1 MVCPPVCVEFLL
13 LLLVCF
19 QVLLFP
25 LLEEGAVD
33 HKEKVWDS
41 WGPGSTGFGRGDGDE
56 AEGKGPL
63 GRKLGIAYDIQGFC
77 KDTEENHRT
86 PSSWLS

>member
-33 HKEKVWDS
+33 HKEKVWAS
-41 WGPGSTGFGRGDGDE
+41 WGFGRGDGDE
-56 AEGKGPL
+56 EEGKGPSGKKIRYCL
-63 GRKLGIAYDIQGFC
+63 LDIQGFC

>member
-33 HKEKVWDS
+33 HKGKVWAS
-41 WGPGSTGFGRGDGDE
+41 WDPSPLALEDE
-56 AEGKGPL
+56 
-63 GRKLGIAYDIQGFC
+63 
-77 KDTEENHRT
+77 
-86 PSSWLS
+86 

>member
-1 MVCPPVCVEFLL
+1 MVFPPICVEFLL
-13 LLLVCF
+13 LLLVYF

-25 LLEEGAVD
+25 LLEAGPVD
-33 HKEKVWDS
+33 HKEKVWAS
-41 WGPGSTGFGRGDGDE
+41 WGPQSIGFGRGDGNE

-63 GRKLGIAYDIQGFC
+63 GRKLGIVYDIQKFC